1 MDWET
6 LKNDCLACQRCPL
19 HTTRHNVVFGQGVEN
34 AEVLFVGEGPG
45 QSEDEQGLPFVGRS
59 NCYIANIVKCR
70 PPQNRDPLPA
80 ESEACMP
87 WLREQFRLLRPKI
100 VVCLG
105 RIAAQRMIRAD
116 FSVTKEHGT
125 FIEKNGILFMGTF
138 HPAALLRQPQNK
150 PEAFGDFVA
159 LRDKIHGVCEH
170 TLHLIFAYPIAKV
183 RCLSMNAVR
192 SDSVD
197 FFLGTTTPAGFK
209 GYFEPLR
216 REPGMQMYLIKSGP
230 GCGKSTLMKRLAIKA
245 EQKGEPIQRIHC
257 ASDPDSLDGVIFL
270 DKRAAIV
277 DATAPHVMEP
287 DAPGAEE
294 QVVSLY
300 HTLDADALHAHA
312 DEVKRLFAQNTAL
325 RSRAARYIASAGSLL
340 LDSRTLPR
348 LPEGASASEELRLL
362 SAITPKG
369 PVFYRGTVQ
378 ALADR
383 YVVFHDD
390 YGAVSRLLLELI
402 RAEALARGYH
412 IITCPCAMHPDDKID
427 HLFIPALR
435 LAFLTDNRW
444 HPVQLPGVQAVRCTR
459 FVDRENLAGYRAR
472 LRFNERAAAELLE
485 QAADL
490 MAQAKACHDELETYY
505 RAAVDFGKVDE
516 AAAQCA
522 GMLGLA

>member
-1 MDWET
+1 
-6 LKNDCLACQRCPL
+6 
-19 HTTRHNVVFGQGVEN
+19 
-34 AEVLFVGEGPG
+34 
-45 QSEDEQGLPFVGRS
+45 
-59 NCYIANIVKCR
+59 
-70 PPQNRDPLPA
+70 
-80 ESEACMP
+80 
-87 WLREQFRLLRPKI
+87 
-100 VVCLG
+100 
-105 RIAAQRMIRAD
+105 
-116 FSVTKEHGT
+116 
-125 FIEKNGILFMGTF
+125 
-138 HPAALLRQPQNK
+138 
-150 PEAFGDFVA
+150 
-159 LRDKIHGVCEH
+159 
-170 TLHLIFAYPIAKV
+170 
-183 RCLSMNAVR
+183 MNAAR

-340 LDSRTLPR
+340 LDSRRAEACSANFEKVRRYVKRLCARTLPR
-348 LPEGASASEELRLL
+348 LPEGALASEELRLL

-383 YVVFHDD
+383 YVV
-390 YGAVSRLLLELI
+390 
-402 RAEALARGYH
+402 YH